1 MKANVYNGVCV
12 AVKDN
17 GDVVIVSENG
27 IVELPA
33 LAGDFIADN
42 SKVIKNLKAD
52 LEANYTEIQRQH
64 GVIKDL
70 EGDLAKANDNN
81 CKLTK
86 RNAELEKASQKA
98 TSDDKSIVK
107 GVVCRAISNNVVD
120 VDGKIIVHC
129 GTGLRARNVA
139 HCLMNGKVTLSQ
151 AKLMFSDKIICRE
164 VEPFDWDSFDEV
176 KGDKE

>member
-1 MKANVYNGVCV
+1 MKSNVYNGVCV

-42 SKVIKNLKAD
+42 SKVIDDLKAD
-52 LEANYTEIQRQH
+52 LEANYAEVQRQH

-81 CKLTK
+81 SKLLK
-86 RNAELEKASQKA
+86 RNAELEKASQEA
-98 TSDDKSIVK
+98 TSDDKSVVE
-107 GVVCRAISNNVVD
+107 GVNCRAIGNNVVD
-120 VDGKIIVHC
+120 INGNIIVSC
-129 GTGLRARNVA
+129 SSPVRARRVA
-139 HCLMNGKVTLSQ
+139 DALIEGETTIKQVRWL
-151 AKLMFSDKIICRE
+151 F
-164 VEPFDWDSFDEV
+164 
-176 KGDKE
+176 G